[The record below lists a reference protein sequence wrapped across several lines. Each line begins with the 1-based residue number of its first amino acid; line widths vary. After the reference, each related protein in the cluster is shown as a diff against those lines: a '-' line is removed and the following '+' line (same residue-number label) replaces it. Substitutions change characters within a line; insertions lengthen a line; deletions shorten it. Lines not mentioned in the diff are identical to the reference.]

1 MGMGMGMGRALVM
14 RKVLRRPRTLFIRR
28 LLTWAGLEWTPQT
41 RKYLES
47 RYLMKGM

>member
-1 MGMGMGMGRALVM
+1 MGMGMGMGM
-14 RKVLRRPRTLFIRR
+14 VLRRSRTMFIRR